1 MNSSDLTQLAL
12 VGTQRQAP
20 QSAGA
25 PGTPLGEL
33 VAQLDPASR
42 ERFLLSS
49 AALILLHERAGALPA
64 RDGRAPPEA
73 CPPERGRTSHRAG
86 TCLLSLLG
94 GEHADLLS
102 EWLQLAAST
111 QQLAPPETLPGL
123 LALGVSQ
130 PEMRHAILPVL
141 GERGHWLAR
150 QNPAWNWPAGGADDE
165 AVWQTGEPPA
175 RLLYVQR
182 LRRANPSR
190 ARELLA
196 ATWNEE
202 SPDDRAVF
210 LRTLAAGLSPED
222 EPFLE
227 SALDDKRKEV
237 RRAAAELLARLPG
250 SALVRRMIQRTAVLL
265 RFTPAQPGSK
275 LRLKKAKKPTLELT
289 LPAACD
295 KSLQRDGVEPKP
307 PSGIGEKAWWLIQM
321 LEIAPL
327 TTWTEA
333 WNCAPGDILAAS
345 FDGEWKKELFEA
357 WVRAAVRQQ
366 NAHWAEALLE
376 AALDMK
382 RLDQLEPLLAALPP
396 DRREACLTAV
406 LSADEPKTRDQHS
419 ALLLQC
425 RHQWS
430 AKFSR
435 AVLSWL
441 RRITAQQS
449 SNWQLRNQIGTFA
462 VRMAP
467 ETLAEA
473 GTGWPT
479 DSPGWEFWAKGVEDF
494 IAAAHFRRDMRQSIL
509 QEA

>member
-1 MNSSDLTQLAL
+1 MNSRDLTQLAL

-20 QSAGA
+20 QPAGA

-123 LALGVSQ
+123 LE

-202 SPDDRAVF
+202 SPDDRAIF
-210 LRTLAAGLSPED
+210 LGALADGLSPED
-222 EPFLE
+222 DAFLE
-227 SALDDKRKEV
+227 RALDDKRKEV